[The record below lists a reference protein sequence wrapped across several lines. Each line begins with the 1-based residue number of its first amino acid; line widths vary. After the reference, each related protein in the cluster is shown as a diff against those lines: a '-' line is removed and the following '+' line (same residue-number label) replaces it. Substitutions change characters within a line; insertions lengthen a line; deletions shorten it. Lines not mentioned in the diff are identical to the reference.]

1 MPVTIN
7 ASTSSGLIASS
18 DTSGNIELQNNGTTR
33 LTVGSTNVTIPTGT
47 VTTLTATTISDGTN
61 STSST
66 NVIQGSAKAWVA
78 ATATGGTPTVNGS
91 YNVSSFTY
99 AATGRFTVNFTNA
112 MPNANYSMSANIG
125 QNGTLTQI
133 DGAQT
138 TSATTFGCY
147 NTSNVGFNPSA
158 GSRIFC
164 IVIGN

>member
-1 MPVTIN
+1 MSTIVAQTISN
-7 ASTSSGLIASS
+7 GTVSTSS
-18 DTSGNIELQNNGTTR
+18 E
-33 LTVGSTNVTIPTGT
+33 
-47 VTTLTATTISDGTN
+47 
-61 STSST
+61 
-66 NVIQGSAKAWVA
+66 NVIQGSAKAWVS

-91 YNVSSFTY
+91 YNVSSVTY

-147 NTSNVGFNPSA
+147 NTSNAAFNPSSGA
-158 GSRIFC
+158 RIFC